1 MLDLPPS
8 TDVRKAIPKDAFFS
22 SKNIKGREKERF
34 DKQVHSITIRSIISP
49 DSVNID
55 KGKNVSAIYV
65 MELQLNVQDCDDGN
79 LMLLNRL
86 GHKTVY
92 VLSYGDVS
100 KIAVVEDIVF
110 QTDWKPNAD
119 HILELEGLDLDTVWA
134 NIVKGLGNL
143 PRDEPLHEAIAWEK
157 RTRSYNTQIADLEKK
172 FQKEKQNHE
181 RRRIHSEI
189 QRLKKERDTKPE
201 PVKTETPQQPVDT
214 ESKPTK
220 RRGVSVTRR
229 ISEVDQPP
237 GGFINPRLL
246 NETRFDDGK
255 TLGEEN
261 VPPAIA
267 GLAVDY
273 LTRWVMGS
281 SLSEAFIISVMGGF
295 AGGKAEDV
303 AEHMCGI
310 RGLDDDSIECACR
323 TCMYDSYYR
332 ARRAPKTDPF
342 LTFVDHQTCENIRIM
357 IERSKRFFDVYGPIT
372 ESGPKF
378 PGAYTEV
385 VGAGDGDYL
394 TESTIWDF
402 KVSKNIPTK
411 EHTLQLAMYYIMGK
425 HSTDSHFDT
434 VRNIGIFNPRLNI
447 VYALDMSK
455 VPKETMRRIEIK
467 VIGYEESECI
477 EW

>member
-1 MLDLPPS
+1 MLGLPPS

-22 SKNIKGREKERF
+22 SKNIKGRERERF
-34 DKQVHSITIRSIISP
+34 DKQVHSLTIRSIISP
-49 DSVNID
+49 ESVNLD
-55 KGKNVSAIYV
+55 KGREVSAIYV
-65 MELQLNVQDCDDGN
+65 MEVQLNIQDCDDGN
-79 LMLLNRL
+79 LLLLDRL

-92 VLSYGDVS
+92 VLTYRDVS
-100 KIAVVEDIVF
+100 KMAVVEDIIF
-110 QTDWKPNAD
+110 QTGWESSTDQS
-119 HILELEGLDLDTVWA
+119 IELQGLNLDEVWES
-134 NIVKGLGNL
+134 IVRTIGAL
-143 PRDEPLHEAIAWEK
+143 PLDVPMKEAVSEVRRRREYDSK
-157 RTRSYNTQIADLEKK
+157 IADLERK

-181 RRRIHSEI
+181 KRKIHAEI
-189 QRLKKERDTKPE
+189 QRLKKERDLKPE
-201 PVKTETPQQPVDT
+201 PVRNEASLPADVI
-214 ESKPTK
+214 ESKTT
-220 RRGVSVTRR
+220 RGRGVSVTRR
-229 ISEVDQPP
+229 IMEVDQPP
-237 GGFINPRLL
+237 GGFINPRML
-246 NETRFDDGK
+246 NETEFDDGK

-261 VPPAIA
+261 LPPAIV

-357 IERSKRFFDVYGPIT
+357 IERSKRFFEVYGPIT
-372 ESGPKF
+372 VSGPKF
-378 PGAYTEV
+378 PGAYTGL

-402 KVSKNIPTK
+402 KVSKNIPAK
-411 EHTLQLAMYYIMGK
+411 EHTLQLAIYYIMGK
-425 HSTDSHFDT
+425 HSTDNHFET

-447 VYALDMSK
+447 VFILDMSE
-455 VPKETMRRIEIK
+455 VPKETMRRIEAE

-477 EW
+477 DW

>member
-1 MLDLPPS
+1 MLGLPPS
-8 TDVRKAIPKDAFFS
+8 TDVRKTIPKDAFFS
-22 SKNIKGREKERF
+22 SKNIKGRERESF

-49 DSVNID
+49 ESVNID
-55 KGKNVSAIYV
+55 KGKDVSAIYV
-65 MELQLNVQDCDDGN
+65 MELQMNVQECDDRN

-110 QTDWKPNAD
+110 QTDWRPNIE
-119 HILELEGLDLDTVWA
+119 HRLELEGLDLDAVWA
-134 NIVKGLGNL
+134 NIVRGLGNL
-143 PRDEPLHEAIAWEK
+143 PNDEPLHDAIAEEK
-157 RTRSYNTQIADLEKK
+157 RIRSYNKQITDLEKQ

-201 PVKTETPQQPVDT
+201 PVRAETPQQSSEV
-214 ESKPTK
+214 ESKPTT

-237 GGFINPRLL
+237 GGFINPRLM

-261 VPPAIA
+261 IPPTIV

-281 SLSEAFIISVMGGF
+281 SLSEAFIISVLGGF

-310 RGLDDDSIECACR
+310 RGLDDDSIESACR

-357 IERSKRFFDVYGPIT
+357 IERSKRFFEVYGPIT

-394 TESTIWDF
+394 TETTIWDF

-411 EHTLQLAMYYIMGK
+411 DHTLQLAMYYIMGK
-425 HSTDSHFDT
+425 HSTDSHFDN
-434 VRNIGIFNPRLNI
+434 VRNIGIFNPRLNT
-447 VYALDMSK
+447 VYVLDMSK
-455 VPKETMRRIEIK
+455 VPKETIRRIEAE
-467 VIGYEESECI
+467 VIGYKEFECFK
-477 EW
+477 W